1 MRPTN
6 TAATCAL
13 FFDPSPMS
21 SPGRPN
27 GAHEGLRRPD
37 VARVT
42 DVAGVAPAEPE
53 RIGVGQSGQAARSSS
68 TWLLN
73 SLGIDLTH
81 SA

>member
-1 MRPTN
+1 
-6 TAATCAL
+6 
-13 FFDPSPMS
+13 MS

-27 GAHEGLRRPD
+27 AAQEGLRRPH

-42 DVAGVAPAEPE
+42 DVACVAPAEPE
-53 RIGVGQSGQAARSSS
+53 RIGVGHVWTSGPFHLNMAAQE
-68 TWLLN
+68 LLN